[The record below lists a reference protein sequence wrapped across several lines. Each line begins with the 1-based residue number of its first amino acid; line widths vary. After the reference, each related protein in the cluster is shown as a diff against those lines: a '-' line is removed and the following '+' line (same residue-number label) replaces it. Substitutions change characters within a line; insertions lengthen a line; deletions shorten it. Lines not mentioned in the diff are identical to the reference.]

1 MKLPKTLE
9 YEVKLIWD
17 KESGGDV
24 CIRHF
29 PKLKVDI
36 PTEFGGKSKSPCPDE
51 LFFSAVGGCLLTT
64 FLYFKEKMGL
74 ELRGLQVSVKGALS
88 NIGRKGYQMTGIEV
102 LMHMDVDQEERIK
115 AEECVELA
123 REYCHLTR
131 SLERGIPVK
140 VESEISC
147 LDIL

>member
-1 MKLPKTLE
+1 MKLPKKLE

-29 PKLKVDI
+29 PKLKLDT
-36 PTEFGGKSKSPCPDE
+36 PTEFGGKSRSPCPDE

-74 ELRGLQVSVKGALS
+74 ELRGLHVSVQGTLS
-88 NIGRKGYQMTGIEV
+88 NIGRKGYQITGVRV
-102 LMHMDVDQEERIK
+102 LMHIDVDQKERMK
-115 AEECVELA
+115 AKECVEMA
-123 REYCHLTR
+123 REYCHLTS
-131 SLERGIPVK
+131 SLERGIPIK
-140 VESEISC
+140 IESEIGR
-147 LDIL
+147 